1 VIPLKKWVNKLAPI
15 FSNTNKRITPV
26 EFNPLNPNFV
36 NDPYPVYQILREQ
49 DPVHKSAIGA
59 WVLTSYDDVTNA
71 LKDDRLGNAPS
82 SFAVINFRN
91 QHRYVCADVANNI
104 IPFMDPPKHTQPR
117 KLISKAFFEQLKNYK
132 ADLKS
137 ISDTLLD
144 ECKSKK
150 EFDVLK
156 DYATPYSIA
165 VISRILGVP
174 KEDEALLKNWS
185 EWFFY
190 LFTYIPSEEIRI
202 ELDKNLNSF
211 RDYFSSLIEKRR
223 IEPKNDF
230 ISMMLTMEKKGD
242 VLTNAELIDNC
253 MLLYSDG
260 VENVD
265 RGIANAVYALFM
277 FPEQLKCLRQQPVL
291 IANAVDECLRYES
304 PAQYIGRIAQEDL
317 VIRDKV
323 IKKNEAVLLILGAAN
338 RDPLQ
343 FDEPDTIDLLRDQSL
358 HLSFGKGRHSC
369 IGAQL
374 VKLEMET
381 ALLSL
386 LTTFPAI
393 KLKTTKPKWIQRL
406 GHRWMEE
413 LNIEI

>member
-1 VIPLKKWVNKLAPI
+1 VIQLKKWVNKLAPV
-15 FSNTNKRITPV
+15 FSNNNRVSPV
-26 EFNPLNPNFV
+26 EFNPLNPTFV
-36 NDPYPVYQILREQ
+36 NDPYPVYQTLREQ
-49 DPVHKSAIGA
+49 DPVHKSAMGA
-59 WVLTSYDDVTNA
+59 WVLTSYVDVTNA
-71 LKDDRLGNAPS
+71 LKDGRLGNAPS
-82 SFAVINFRN
+82 SFAVINSRN

-132 ADLKS
+132 ADIKS

-150 EFDVLK
+150 KFDVLK

-174 KEDEALLKNWS
+174 KEDEVLLKDWS
-185 EWFFY
+185 AWFFY

-223 IEPKNDF
+223 REPKNDF
-230 ISMMLTMEKKGD
+230 ISMMLAMEKEGD
-242 VLTNAELIDNC
+242 VLNNAELIDNC

-277 FPEQLKCLRQQPVL
+277 FPEQLKCLQQQPEL
-291 IANAVDECLRYES
+291 ISNAVDECLRYES

-386 LTTFPAI
+386 LKTFPAI
-393 KLKTTKPKWIQRL
+393 KLKTTKPKWTQRL
-406 GHRWMEE
+406 GHRWMEQ
-413 LNIEI
+413 LYIEI